1 MLQLRRI
8 GKLKSEKKSF
18 VLLLLLLNMQ
28 ILDSA
33 LGRTMVRE
41 AKGKSLEGQS
51 SSSTTSYVSQTLSF
65 NGSKDDDIDPL
76 YGVSKRIVPQ
86 GPNPLHN

>member
-1 MLQLRRI
+1 
-8 GKLKSEKKSF
+8 
-18 VLLLLLLNMQ
+18 MQ